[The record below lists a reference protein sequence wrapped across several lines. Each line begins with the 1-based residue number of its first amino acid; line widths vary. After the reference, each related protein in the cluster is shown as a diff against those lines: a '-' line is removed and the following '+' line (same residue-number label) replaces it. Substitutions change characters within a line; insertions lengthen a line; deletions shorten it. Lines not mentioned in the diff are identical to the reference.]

1 MPSNTL
7 NIGCDLAQGF
17 NFRKDVMSQVGVVA
31 TQIGEI
37 DLAPDIVLKDPEN
50 NQNDK
55 KAVGVLSHIAWGAPT
70 DAIELYVQVGEDAK
84 NKLDTLTKK
93 NMSNIEVGL
102 EFECFAYDP
111 RKKKYFKLPHE

>member
-31 TQIGEI
+31 KLKIGEI

-55 KAVGVLSHIAWGAPT
+55 KAVGVLSHIAWGARRPT
-70 DAIELYVQVGEDAK
+70 PSSFMCRLAK
-84 NKLDTLTKK
+84 T
-93 NMSNIEVGL
+93 
-102 EFECFAYDP
+102 P
-111 RKKKYFKLPHE
+111 RTNWIR